1 MLQPHAARW
10 NAEPLGDEADDR
22 RVGRAVDRAF
32 PDGDHDVG
40 AAADDPRTLRPR
52 LRDDLQAR
60 AHGARKPVAVSLATR
75 QNRLNLPLGERAPDE
90 INVIVEIP
98 SGSRNKY
105 EYDKSLDI
113 FRLDRALHSPIFY
126 PGDYGFV
133 PRTLALDDDPLDVL
147 ILVSEPTFSGCL
159 VAARPIGLL
168 RMIDDGKEDDK
179 VLAVPVG
186 EPDYADVHNY
196 TQIFQH
202 QLRKIQHFFETY
214 KLLEGKQT
222 STTGWEDA
230 ATARRVIIES
240 AQRFEQKPA

>member
-1 MLQPHAARW
+1 
-10 NAEPLGDEADDR
+10 
-22 RVGRAVDRAF
+22 
-32 PDGDHDVG
+32 
-40 AAADDPRTLRPR
+40 
-52 LRDDLQAR
+52 
-60 AHGARKPVAVSLATR
+60 VSLATR
-75 QNRLNLPLGERAPDE
+75 RNRLELPLGAQAPDE

-159 VAARPIGLL
+159 VVARPIGLL
-168 RMIDDGKEDDK
+168 KMIDGGKHDDK

-186 EPDYADVHNY
+186 EPEYADVHNY

-222 STTGWEDA
+222 EVNGWDDA
-230 ATARRVIIES
+230 AAARRIIIEAS
-240 AQRFEQKPA
+240 QRFDQHPQ

>member
-1 MLQPHAARW
+1 M
-10 NAEPLGDEADDR
+10 
-22 RVGRAVDRAF
+22 
-32 PDGDHDVG
+32 
-40 AAADDPRTLRPR
+40 T
-52 LRDDLQAR
+52 
-60 AHGARKPVAVSLATR
+60 LATR

-105 EYDKSLDI
+105 EYDKGLDI

-126 PGDYGFV
+126 PGDYGFA
-133 PRTLALDDDPLDVL
+133 PRTLALDGDPLDVL

-168 RMIDDGKEDDK
+168 RMIDDAKDDDK

-186 EPDYADVHNY
+186 EPDYADIHNY
-196 TQIFQH
+196 TQIFPH

-214 KLLEGKQT
+214 KLLEGMPT
-222 STTGWEDA
+222 STNGWDDA
-230 ATARRVIIES
+230 AAARRIVVEA
-240 AQRFEQKPA
+240 AQRFEETQGA